1 MANRT
6 AKIGSAIFESLLAGA
21 PITIITSSFADA
33 AGDCQTEPG
42 SETRQGQHWYYRI
55 ENGTKRHCWYLR
67 EEGERAEQA
76 TSSEGTAAASQRNET
91 AVRGSIADAHDELPS
106 PRVRAQQDG
115 GASAARRARA
125 NMPTA
130 ATPEDNQNPGA
141 SASPADSVPRSPVAS
156 RLSEPL
162 AVESSVNPAPEASA
176 TMVADA
182 SPTPQAESSPVLAP
196 VTLAAAAAPTQKTE
210 GALRMLLLVILGA
223 LALSGL
229 IGNVVYRL
237 GRARHVA
244 RAAAG
249 RRDIWKSAD
258 PARSP
263 SSGDPQPGNLATRAD
278 FAGRPDF
285 ARADIQ
291 ASPPDDGVEQ
301 IEEFIE
307 EFLARLSKLSQGDM
321 ESLPSR

>member
-6 AKIGSAIFESLLAGA
+6 AKIGSAIFASLLAGA
-21 PITIITSSFADA
+21 PITIITSGFAHA

-106 PRVRAQQDG
+106 PRVRVQQDG

-141 SASPADSVPRSPVAS
+141 SANPAGSVPRSPVAS

-162 AVESSVNPAPEASA
+162 AVDSSVNPAPEASA

-182 SPTPQAESSPVLAP
+182 SPTPQAESPPVLAP
-196 VTLAAAAAPTQKTE
+196 ATLAAAAAPTQKT
-210 GALRMLLLVILGA
+210 GGSLRMLLLVILGA
-223 LALSGL
+223 LALSSL

-244 RAAAG
+244 RAAAR
-249 RRDIWKSAD
+249 RRDIWESAD

-263 SSGDPQPGNLATRAD
+263 SSADPQPGNLATRAD
-278 FAGRPDF
+278 FAGRPEF
-285 ARADIQ
+285 VRADIQ

-307 EFLARLSKLSQGDM
+307 EFLVRLSKLSQGDM